1 MSPHPFGGIVTSRSY
16 TCERVTTSH
25 GSRGSRSVT
34 FEVTYE
40 DVEWMEPKRFVTK
53 RDVSFAGL
61 AQRVASAFPR
71 TLRPGAPL
79 GDAMGSTYGA
89 NFVLSADVTDFVCRG
104 SGGTVIDRRREVIVI
119 DSDVALRVAL
129 DAVQPPSPL
138 PEVYWIN
145 CAALTKRSPKK

>member
-1 MSPHPFGGIVTSRSY
+1 MSPHPFGGIVASRSY

-71 TLRPGAPL
+71 TLKPGAPL

-89 NFVLSADVTDFVCRG
+89 NFALSADVTHRHRG
-104 SGGTVIDRRREVIVI
+104 CGGRVSVIVI

-138 PEVYWIN
+138 PEVYRIK
-145 CAALTKRSPKK
+145 CAVMKKRSPKK